1 MSTETEVLADV
12 SRVQEEALLD
22 IRGAK
27 DRPGLQE
34 ARNKHLA
41 KRAPLNRI
49 LRSLKDLPPD
59 FRSQVGNAANSVR
72 KALEEAVATRE
83 AEFGEETGASPSGF
97 DPTRPGV
104 RPPRGGTH
112 LLTQTE
118 EHILSIFH
126 GMGFS
131 VARGRDVEDDY
142 HNFEA
147 LNMPKGHPARDM
159 QDTFFCSENLVLRT
173 HTSPGQIRVMK
184 NMKPPVRM
192 VFPGRVY
199 RRETPDATHSS
210 EFHQVEVLY
219 IDRGVTMKD
228 LKGTLTEFA
237 HALFGGTL
245 DVRFR
250 PYYFPFVEPGAELDI
265 QCFQCLGDGCRLCKK
280 TGWIEILGCGM
291 VHTRVLR
298 EVGYDPEEVSGYA
311 AGLGVERVAMLRH
324 AVPDIRLFYEND
336 LRFLSQF

>member
-1 MSTETEVLADV
+1 LSTENEVLAGI
-12 SRVQEEALLD
+12 SRIQEEALRD

-27 DRPGLQE
+27 DRPGLQA
-34 ARNKHLA
+34 ARNTHLA
-41 KRAPLNRI
+41 KKAPLNQV
-49 LRSLKDLPPD
+49 LRSLKDLPPES
-59 FRSQVGNAANSVR
+59 RSQVGNAANLAR
-72 KALEEAVATRE
+72 KALEEALAGRE
-83 AEFGEETGASPSGF
+83 AEFGEESSGTAE

-104 RPPRGGTH
+104 KPPRGGLH
-112 LLTQTE
+112 LLTRTE

-159 QDTFFCSENLVLRT
+159 QDTFFCSDNIVLRT

-184 NMKPPVRM
+184 TMSPPVRM

-237 HALFGGTL
+237 HELFGGHL

-250 PYYFPFVEPGAELDI
+250 PSYFPFVEPGAELDI
-265 QCFQCLGDGCRLCKK
+265 QCFQCLGKGCRLCKK
-280 TGWIEILGCGM
+280 SGWIEILGCGM

-324 AVPDIRLFYEND
+324 GVPDIRLFYEND